1 VTNRDA
7 RRELAG
13 LVAETHALLDRERAR
28 GRERIVLTQA
38 GGRDVPP
45 GRVEVRRSRADCL
58 SPGGSIAS
66 PGPGTTEASP
76 PPLPTEQAALP
87 GFEALVPAPPPV
99 IPPASPG
106 VPGLPLTQPLAPR
119 PDLPGHLTKLAGLVS
134 GCRKCP
140 LCETRTQTVFSDGPP
155 DARLLFVGEAPGA
168 DEDAQGVP
176 FVGRAGQLLNKMIA
190 AIDLKRE
197 EVYICNVLKCRPPG
211 NRTPQPAETAQCLP
225 YLEQQIALVRPA
237 LICAMG
243 LPAVGALL
251 KLKGPMGAI
260 HGKTFQ
266 YRGVPVIPTYHPAAL
281 LRTPSFK
288 RDAWEDLKRVRDTLK
303 GLTA

>member
-1 VTNRDA
+1 
-7 RRELAG
+7 
-13 LVAETHALLDRERAR
+13 
-28 GRERIVLTQA
+28 
-38 GGRDVPP
+38 
-45 GRVEVRRSRADCL
+45 
-58 SPGGSIAS
+58 
-66 PGPGTTEASP
+66 
-76 PPLPTEQAALP
+76 
-87 GFEALVPAPPPV
+87 
-99 IPPASPG
+99 
-106 VPGLPLTQPLAPR
+106 
-119 PDLPGHLTKLAGLVS
+119 
-134 GCRKCP
+134 
-140 LCETRTQTVFSDGPP
+140 
-155 DARLLFVGEAPGA
+155 VGEAPGA

-190 AIDLKRE
+190 AIDLERE

-211 NRTPQPAETAQCLP
+211 NRTPQPAEVAQCLP

-281 LRTPSFK
+281 LRTPSLK
-288 RDAWEDLKRVRDTLK
+288 REAWEDMKRVRDLLK
-303 GLTA
+303 GLAA